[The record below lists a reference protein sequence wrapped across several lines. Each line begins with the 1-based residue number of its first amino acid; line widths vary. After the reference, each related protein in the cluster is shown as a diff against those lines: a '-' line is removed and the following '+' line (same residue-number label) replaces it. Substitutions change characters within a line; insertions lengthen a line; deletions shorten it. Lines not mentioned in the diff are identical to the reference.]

1 MSRLSIELTSEQHN
15 RLKAMAA
22 LQGQSIKE
30 YVLERVLSP
39 ENDSPDE
46 ALRKLEAFLAPR
58 IDEAEKGKLVNRSVG
73 SIFSDAGNDIG

>member
-39 ENDSPDE
+39 ESVSSDK
-46 ALRKLEAFLAPR
+46 ALRQLEAFLAPR
-58 IDEAEKGKLVNRSVG
+58 IDEAEKGKVVNQSVG
-73 SIFSDAGNDIG
+73 SIFNDAGKDIG